1 MKKQLVIAA
10 LLICGFAFAQ
20 SANINDYKYV
30 IVPEKFDFLK
40 EANKYNLN
48 QLTKM
53 IFEKQGFQVFYPND
67 KLPDELALN
76 KCKALYGDLIDD
88 SGMLNTA
95 VTIVIKDCGGKELY
109 RSGRGKSK
117 QKDFQKGYY
126 ESLRE
131 ASASMQETLN
141 YTYSGKDPMVAATL
155 QPAQQPAE
163 QKTVITPQTQSVQPE
178 EVQTALP
185 PSPAGHPAAPHGTFF
200 AQPITNGYQL
210 VDTTPKV
217 VLKIYKT
224 SQPDSYTAIGDG
236 KNGVVFKKGNEW
248 FFEYYK
254 DDTLISEKL
263 DIKF

>member
-1 MKKQLVIAA
+1 MKKQLAIAA

-155 QPAQQPAE
+155 QPAQQLAE
-163 QKTVITPQTQSVQPE
+163 QKTEKPVVNTPPQP
-178 EVQTALP
+178 A
-185 PSPAGHPAAPHGTFF
+185 PAVVATPVVNQATLF

-217 VLKIYKT
+217 VLKMYKT
-224 SQPDSYTAIGDG
+224 SQSDSYTAIGDG